1 MVERDGLENRCGRKP
16 TEGSNPSLSAMA
28 AHFQIS
34 KVNAAGS
41 GVDSAGDPTGLL
53 PVIFFT
59 GDFLQVIFLP
69 VIFFAGVGLFGA
81 FLIVTHRNL
90 PTLSALH
97 SLQAVPRSP

>member
-1 MVERDGLENRCGRKP
+1 
-16 TEGSNPSLSAMA
+16 MA

-34 KVNAAGS
+34 KVNAAGA

-59 GDFLQVIFLP
+59 GDFLP
-69 VIFFAGVGLFGA
+69 VIFFAGVGVFGA

-97 SLQAVPRSP
+97 SLQAVPESP